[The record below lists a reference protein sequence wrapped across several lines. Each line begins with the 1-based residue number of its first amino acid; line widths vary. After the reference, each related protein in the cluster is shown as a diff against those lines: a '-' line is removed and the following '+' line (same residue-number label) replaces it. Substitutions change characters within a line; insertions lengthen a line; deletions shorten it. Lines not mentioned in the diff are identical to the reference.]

1 MFIGESDGS
10 PNFLIFQPIYK
21 TFTMPTDI
29 MQSVVDKESKGLP
42 NEKVKPS
49 LTANSNLSPKLRWM
63 NYSILR
69 VEFKGNCLK
78 QRWSNFNSYI

>member
-1 MFIGESDGS
+1 MS
-10 PNFLIFQPIYK
+10 
-21 TFTMPTDI
+21 TDV
-29 MQSVVDKESKGLP
+29 MQSVVDQESKGLP

-49 LTANSNLSPKLRWM
+49 RTANSNLSPKLRWM

-78 QRWSNFNSYI
+78 QR